1 MLDSPTLALHC
12 SKIVATR
19 AATLQRGHF
28 RMPET
33 RAAIPLGIVKEGLSR
48 VENSGG
54 IQGNITAGLAGRYA
68 SALFDLARESD
79 AIDSVRQSLA
89 TLKAGLAESA
99 DLAVLTQS
107 PVVSRADAAK
117 AVAAVAKSLGLDSLT
132 TRFLGVLAENRR
144 LADLGGM
151 IDAFDAIVSAHRG
164 EVTAKVTSAHPL
176 STEQLKALAANLKT
190 RVGRDVQIATTVDPA
205 ILGGL
210 VVQLGSQLIDGSIR
224 TRLNGFAQAMKG

>member
-176 STEQLKALAANLKT
+176 SADQLKALAANLKT